1 MMARLRDADHRPSGV
16 GARRQHVA
24 FLGGPGIVYQE
35 FAPPPEL
42 ASWVAV
48 FWRIA
53 SEVTFELR
61 VAPDG
66 CMDVIRDDVVGS
78 LAHPLTATF
87 QPGDI
92 SEGVRFRPGGFP
104 ALFGI
109 PASELVDMRLPI
121 ADVLPRFRS
130 LRRLA
135 RDAPPPDPLAQS
147 AYQARDIRA
156 LCQATGYAEA
166 RTRSVTCRPRSSSH
180 M

>member
-1 MMARLRDADHRPSGV
+1 MMARLRDADHRPGGV
-16 GARRQHVA
+16 GAHRQHVA

-66 CMDVIRDDVVGS
+66 CMDLIRDDVVGS

-92 SEGVRFRPGGFP
+92 SEGVRFHPGGFP
-104 ALFGI
+104 ALFGV
-109 PASELVDMRLPI
+109 PASELVDVRLPI

-135 RDAPPPDPLAQS
+135 QDAPPLDPLAQA

-156 LCQATGYAEA
+156 LCQATGYFAA
-166 RTRSVTCRPRSSSH
+166 ACWPPPGTDRSG
-180 M
+180 